1 MAVDKNVSAQ
11 EWFALGERVAY
22 DHRAKRILGPDDT
35 TGSQDV
41 LSVFRRVVNA
51 DAPDESAT
59 WTTLLPGFPDGSFGW
74 AKVDQYLAQNPR
86 EPMLYVEYVG
96 QGESDKPRDYPY
108 STMERA
114 DLVEALWEA
123 EGITSTTLVSFDYSS
138 LVVLELLSRQ
148 LERREKG
155 DDPLPRI
162 EGVLLVNGGLFA
174 DAHSHTWLTTPVFKS
189 PIGPMMAWVGQR
201 SRFAFNQLL
210 KPLFSKDYG
219 VTSDELNEIY
229 DAVSRRNGV
238 AFVNKAAGFV
248 DEHKA
253 NADRWDLRRLFLP
266 WRDSVSFV
274 IAGSE
279 GDPLERNQIVKTRER
294 LGEYG
299 IDVRLLPGGHFT
311 TSEQPELFAQMI
323 DEL

>member
-1 MAVDKNVSAQ
+1 MGKNVSAQ

-22 DHRAKRILGPDDT
+22 DLRTKRILRPADPTD
-35 TGSQDV
+35 SQDI
-41 LSVFRRVVNA
+41 LSVFRRVVKA
-51 DAPDESAT
+51 DALDESAT

-74 AKVDQYLAQNPR
+74 TKVDQYLAQNRPL
-86 EPMLYVEYVG
+86 LYVEYVG
-96 QGESDKPRDYPY
+96 QGDSDKPRDYPY

-123 EGITSTTLVSFDYSS
+123 EGVVSSVMASFDYSS

-148 LERREKG
+148 LERRDKG
-155 DDPLPRI
+155 DDPVPHI

-174 DAHSHTWLTTPVFKS
+174 DAHSHTWLTTPLFKS
-189 PIGPMMAWVGQR
+189 PIGPMIAWVGQH

-219 VTSDELNEIY
+219 VTPSELNEIY
-229 DAVSRRNGV
+229 DAVSRRNDV
-238 AFVNKAAGFV
+238 TFVNKAAGFV
-248 DEHKA
+248 DEHKV
-253 NADRWDLRRLFLP
+253 NADRWDLRRLFLA

-279 GDPLERNQIVKTRER
+279 GDPLEHNQIVKTRER
-294 LGEYG
+294 LAEYG
-299 IDVRLLPGGHFT
+299 IDVRVFPGGHFA

-323 DEL
+323 QELHPT